1 MRARKSSPCFCL
13 SEVDCCWFQGW
24 QESCCSACPSQ
35 LSAATLHPP
44 HTPSHAWFALLSLLQ
59 VHELNG
65 IKIVTYCSP
74 LYFANSEIFRE
85 KIVAKVSNALR
96 NFCLQPIPN
105 GPCSLL
111 YCYMEIIKPR
121 LIMKDGHIHPL
132 LFHPFL
138 PDLRTVCRSQFRG
151 HA

>member
-1 MRARKSSPCFCL
+1 MFLSQRGFLLPV
-13 SEVDCCWFQGW
+13 SEVAGELLFSLTFPVIFW
-24 QESCCSACPSQ
+24 PKSQ
-35 LSAATLHPP
+35 PPCTP
-44 HTPSHAWFALLSLLQ
+44 HTPRQAWFELLSLLQ

-85 KIVAKVSNALR
+85 KIIAKVSNALI

-105 GPCSLL
+105 GPWSLL
-111 YCYMEIIKPR
+111 YCSVEIIKPR
-121 LIMKDGHIHPL
+121 MFTKDGHVHPL

-138 PDLRTVCRSQFRG
+138 PDLQDCL
-151 HA
+151 

>member
-1 MRARKSSPCFCL
+1 MLFFATGTQCDLDVAGCCLLLVSGVAGELLFSLTFPVICCPNPHLPC
-13 SEVDCCWFQGW
+13 
-24 QESCCSACPSQ
+24 
-35 LSAATLHPP
+35 TP
-44 HTPSHAWFALLSLLQ
+44 HGPCHTQFELWSLLQ

-85 KIVAKVSNALR
+85 KIIAKVSNALR
-96 NFCLQPIPN
+96 NLCLQPIPN

-111 YCYMEIIKPR
+111 YCYMMIIKPR
-121 LIMKDGHIHPL
+121 MMMKDGHIHPL

-138 PDLRTVCRSQFRG
+138 PDLQDCL
-151 HA
+151 